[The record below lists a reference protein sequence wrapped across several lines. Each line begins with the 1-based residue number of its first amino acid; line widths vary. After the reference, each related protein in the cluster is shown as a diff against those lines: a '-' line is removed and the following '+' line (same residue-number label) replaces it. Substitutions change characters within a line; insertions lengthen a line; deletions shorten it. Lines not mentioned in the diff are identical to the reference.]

1 MMIPSP
7 RARHGIFILLRR
19 LRQPMLALIFVY
31 AIAVLGFT
39 LIPGVNPQGEPWKMS
54 FLHAFYFVSFLGTTI
69 GLGEIPFAFSD
80 AQRLWATASIYG
92 TVVAW
97 LYAIGTLF
105 NVLQDPLFRRIRH
118 ENKAERS
125 VRKLKQ
131 PFYLLCGYDDAG
143 NRVARELTEDGTRL
157 VVVDADQLRVDA
169 VDVDDLSIAVPALCG
184 DASDPATMLLA
195 GLTNGHC
202 AGVLALTGDDFIN
215 TKIALTA
222 HLLNPDVPILCA
234 AHDHAYHGRMAA
246 AGADYIINPN
256 DQFAERVALTL
267 RTPSLH
273 VIYESLTT
281 QSGTAMDK
289 PTELPR
295 GRWVLCGSDLF
306 TRTLNRQLKRLE
318 IETVVIDPR
327 LPEGKEDEGHVRGD
341 PNDADVLRDAGLED
355 AAAFVAGA
363 DTDVDNL
370 SLTLAARAMNKS
382 LFIIAR
388 QTQRRNTPLFRACS
402 ADLVTL
408 SGYVIAAEVL
418 RVIRAPQLA
427 TFLRRARDEDE
438 VWASA
443 LLKRMHDVIG
453 EEVVESWSIEI
464 SPSDAETACAALA
477 RGEKVTLR
485 QLMIRTPG
493 RSRLVHAVPL
503 LFHRGQ
509 ERELLPDVDVALQA
523 GDRILFCGDA
533 QARATM
539 RLNLSDYTLPV
550 LQTHGE
556 AATVAAP
563 EAAQR

>member
-19 LRQPMLALIFVY
+19 LRQPMLALILVY
-31 AIAVLGFT
+31 AVAVLGFT
-39 LIPGVNPQGEPWKMS
+39 LIPGVGPQGEPWKMS

-69 GLGEIPFAFSD
+69 GLGEIPYPFSD

-97 LYAIGTLF
+97 LYAIGALF
-105 NVLQDPLFRRIRH
+105 NVLQDPLFRRILH
-118 ENKAERS
+118 ENKAERA
-125 VRKLKQ
+125 VRGLEQ

-143 NRVARELTEDGTRL
+143 HRIARELTEDGTRL

-169 VDVDDLSIAVPALCG
+169 VDVDDLSISVPTLCG

-195 GLTNGHC
+195 GLASGYC
-202 AGVLALTGDDFIN
+202 AGVLALTGDDRIN

-246 AGADYIINPN
+246 AGADYIINAS
-256 DQFAERVALTL
+256 DQFAERVALSI

-273 VIYESLTT
+273 VIYEALTT
-281 QSGTAMDK
+281 QSGTATDK

-306 TRTLNRQLKRLE
+306 VRTLNRQLKRLE

-341 PNDADVLRDAGLED
+341 PNDPEVLREAGLED
-355 AAAFVAGA
+355 AAALVAGA

-370 SLTLAARAMNKS
+370 SITLAARGINKS

-438 VWASA
+438 AWASA
-443 LLKRMHDVIG
+443 LLHRMHDVIG
-453 EEVVESWSIEI
+453 KEVVESWSIEI
-464 SPSDAETACAALA
+464 SPTEAETACEALA
-477 RGEKVTLR
+477 RGETVTLR
-485 QLMIRTPG
+485 QLMLRASGEP
-493 RSRLVHAVPL
+493 RLVHAVPL
-503 LFHRGQ
+503 LFQRGQ
-509 ERELLPDVDVALQA
+509 ERELLPEIDLPLQA
-523 GDRILFCGDA
+523 GDRILFCGRAD
-533 QARATM
+533 ARATM
-539 RLNLSDYTLPV
+539 RLNLTDYRLPILN
-550 LQTHGE
+550 LQTEPPQTTATE
-556 AATVAAP
+556 AANT
-563 EAAQR
+563 